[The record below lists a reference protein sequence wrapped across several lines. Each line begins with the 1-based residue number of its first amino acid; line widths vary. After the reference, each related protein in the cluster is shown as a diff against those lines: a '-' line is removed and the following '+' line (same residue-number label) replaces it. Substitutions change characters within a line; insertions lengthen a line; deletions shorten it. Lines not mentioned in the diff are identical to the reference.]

1 MALKTF
7 FCERGDTKTAT
18 DDSPFVPVALAAL
31 AQRGWKTDFCGQTIL
46 NELRKLS
53 PSPGF

>member
-46 NELRKLS
+46 NESRKLS